1 MWVDYLGDRVNLPL
15 NIRSMTAMT
24 AEEYQVK
31 RIRSRWPAMGRE
43 LTEKTIPAEIAG
55 LVEMSVSFTKG
66 CYTGQE
72 LVARI
77 DSRGGNVPR
86 PLRFLEIDVG
96 DMAKESYVGKV
107 AAGDEVVVEG
117 SVVGRITSAA
127 LDKRVSRVVALGVVH
142 RSVAHGT
149 VASVNGYRAQL

>member
-1 MWVDYLGDRVNLPL
+1 
-15 NIRSMTAMT
+15 MT

-86 PLRFLEIDVG
+86 PLRFIEIDIGDAQQTVG
-96 DMAKESYVGKV
+96 DAQQGAHHPSHHSSYLQSCVGKV
-107 AAGDEVVVEG
+107 TAGDEVVVED

-127 LDKRVSRVVALGVVH
+127 LDKRVFSVVALGVVH